1 MQDSLKPLEALGT
14 GLSATFRPSIFRSRL
29 LWQIWGMLSALVLV
43 SSLSLGYLAVNQVE
57 EDARAS
63 IESSLAEQVLLLKQ
77 FYEPFMSQS
86 LALPFISSQ
95 QRITVL
101 DPLGTVLYDN
111 EKDPRLME
119 NHLTRPEIIFAGSR
133 VGEIGMAER
142 YSATLNQEMLYL
154 ALALGS
160 ESSKTGYVRVSMP
173 LTSIDEKV
181 AQLRNQTLLVAM
193 LLTALVLLIGLYFTR
208 KIVLPVLQMTTVS
221 RSMAAGEVSL
231 RIPEE
236 RRDELGQLA
245 RALNQLAAGTEEKML
260 EVTARRNELAAVLQ
274 GMTEGVV
281 ALGRSSR
288 VIYLNDS
295 ACQILQISA
304 ETAQDKP
311 FASLHHYDDL
321 NRIVEEGWSEMTT
334 GFQSV
339 QIGIR
344 SAEVSVLMPDDQT
357 PMGMLLVIK
366 DVSELLR
373 LERVRTDFVANA
385 SHELKTPISAL
396 RGFIDTMAD
405 DNDMPNDIR
414 TSFLERSQQQVL
426 RLGAIVQDLMQ
437 LSRLE
442 AGQALPYTSERRL
455 KPLLETVYK
464 THRSDAELQ
473 EVQLELKVSD
483 SASTARIRTNQGD
496 FSQMIANLVENAI
509 HYSDPGQ
516 KVLIDAFTQQK
527 SMIIQVIDQGSGIP
541 VKEHDK
547 IFERFYRVDQA
558 RSRDAGGTGLGLS
571 IVKHIAERHRG
582 KVSVTSTLGEGST
595 FTVSIP
601 RA

>member
-1 MQDSLKPLEALGT
+1 
-14 GLSATFRPSIFRSRL
+14 
-29 LWQIWGMLSALVLV
+29 
-43 SSLSLGYLAVNQVE
+43 
-57 EDARAS
+57 
-63 IESSLAEQVLLLKQ
+63 
-77 FYEPFMSQS
+77 
-86 LALPFISSQ
+86 
-95 QRITVL
+95 
-101 DPLGTVLYDN
+101 
-111 EKDPRLME
+111 
-119 NHLTRPEIIFAGSR
+119 
-133 VGEIGMAER
+133 
-142 YSATLNQEMLYL
+142 
-154 ALALGS
+154 
-160 ESSKTGYVRVSMP
+160 
-173 LTSIDEKV
+173 
-181 AQLRNQTLLVAM
+181 
-193 LLTALVLLIGLYFTR
+193 
-208 KIVLPVLQMTTVS
+208 
-221 RSMAAGEVSL
+221 AGEFSL

-455 KPLLETVYK
+455 KPLLEAVYK

-516 KVLIDAFTQQK
+516 KVLIEAFTQQK